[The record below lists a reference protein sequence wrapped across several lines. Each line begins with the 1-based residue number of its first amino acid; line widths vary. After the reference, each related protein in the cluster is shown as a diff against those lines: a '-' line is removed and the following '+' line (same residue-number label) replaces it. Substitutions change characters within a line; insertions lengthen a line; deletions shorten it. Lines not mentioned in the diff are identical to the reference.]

1 MHDVEQ
7 VGRLSPVLRIE
18 VHIGEIAVAGGSGV
32 AREGHKRLG
41 AQAAMTG
48 AGAEIGHETYGCVS
62 PRPPG
67 VGETGLYFVRAFK
80 SLNRAR
86 VRGLEGRDL

>member
-1 MHDVEQ
+1 
-7 VGRLSPVLRIE
+7 
-18 VHIGEIAVAGGSGV
+18 
-32 AREGHKRLG
+32 
-41 AQAAMTG
+41 MTG